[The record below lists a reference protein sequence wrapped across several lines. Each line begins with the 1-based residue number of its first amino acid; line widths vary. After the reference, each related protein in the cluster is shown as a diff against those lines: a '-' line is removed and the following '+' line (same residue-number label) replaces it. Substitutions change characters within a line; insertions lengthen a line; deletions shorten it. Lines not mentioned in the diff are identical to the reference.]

1 MPESGGIPTTATP
14 VAAAPSRLFPCLFLS
29 PPFHTFPSTASSFLS
44 SFPSSSSPLSSS
56 SPSSSSPL
64 SSSSPSSSSPLSSS
78 SPSSSST
85 SSSSSSS
92 SPSSFSS
99 SSSSSSTSSSSFFPL
114 PMTRSTWESLPVGSE
129 KGAFPG
135 RAFLT
140 EALSCVSG
148 KGPLP
153 ACRSLRENVTGKHST
168 DPPLSLLTC
177 SRTFL
182 EAAFSFGCDSKE
194 ACTGTCLPTE
204 GPPPLFASSW
214 ELRCKKR
221 RSSCILPILPPL
233 PFLRPFPSL
242 HSSLPIS
249 LALSLFPSPSA
260 SSASPLSKNETRF
273 CRTCCPSDP
282 VVDLFLLLQYHLL
295 PLTPL
300 PALSVSLE
308 DQQDQ
313 RASLPALP
321 FPSSP
326 ALSIPTLPLLPFL
339 PSPTLPITLSVALPI
354 PATPALPFPA
364 VPAII
369 PITPSPALPILH
381 ICRFIPML
389 KTCLPL
395 RHLLYGFRPSPHK
408 RTPLPFF
415 PPFILCPTAIL
426 AASGGGGNWGRP
438 AAASGA
444 AAPLSSPP
452 PRLSTYPS
460 PLPPCFPSLSP
471 VLSPPSP
478 RLVQQQQQRQ

>member
-1 MPESGGIPTTATP
+1 MPQNRYHGA
-14 VAAAPSRLFPCLFLS
+14 VACQWPLEQWLLGYCYHL
-29 PPFHTFPSTASSFLS
+29 PPFDC
-44 SFPSSSSPLSSS
+44 
-56 SPSSSSPL
+56 
-64 SSSSPSSSSPLSSS
+64 
-78 SPSSSST
+78 
-85 SSSSSSS
+85 
-92 SPSSFSS
+92 
-99 SSSSSSTSSSSFFPL
+99 FPL
-114 PMTRSTWESLPVGSE
+114 P
-129 KGAFPG
+129 
-135 RAFLT
+135 
-140 EALSCVSG
+140 
-148 KGPLP
+148 
-153 ACRSLRENVTGKHST
+153 
-168 DPPLSLLTC
+168 
-177 SRTFL
+177 
-182 EAAFSFGCDSKE
+182 
-194 ACTGTCLPTE
+194 
-204 GPPPLFASSW
+204 PPPPTLPFRPA
-214 ELRCKKR
+214 LT
-221 RSSCILPILPPL
+221 LPI
-233 PFLRPFPSL
+233 
-242 HSSLPIS
+242 
-249 LALSLFPSPSA
+249 
-260 SSASPLSKNETRF
+260 
-273 CRTCCPSDP
+273 
-282 VVDLFLLLQYHLL
+282 
-295 PLTPL
+295 
-300 PALSVSLE
+300 PA
-308 DQQDQ
+308 
-313 RASLPALP
+313 LPALP

-438 AAASGA
+438 GNLPRGFSGALIPDVAAAASGA